1 MKELEALAQRLRQ
14 RALGYP
20 ETYEEAPWGDR
31 VVKVRGKIFFFCGV
45 HAKQLYVTVKL
56 PATGR
61 ALLTR
66 DYAEPTHYG
75 MGKHGWVTSKF
86 NLAGDVPRREVEQWI
101 DESFRAVAP
110 KQVVSALAAG
120 AKGAPASTSA
130 RADAARV
137 ASAEADAPAQAATGA
152 TGAATAKSERTA
164 LSARAGAAR
173 ATAVKADASAKVAR
187 GKAKAVK
194 TVKAVLFC
202 LDPIRAERAVQ
213 ALAARQIGCAV
224 ATDAGKLAL
233 GRARVLIVDVGRQPN
248 DGLALAARVD
258 ASDAAVHLFV
268 AGVRDAAQARQ
279 LRALGSAESFRV
291 PPGDDRVADAVA
303 RALARA

>member
-61 ALLTR
+61 TLLSR

-86 NLAGDVPRREVEQWI
+86 NVAADVPRREVEQWI

-110 KQVVSALAAG
+110 KQLVAALTSGGAAG
-120 AKGAPASTSA
+120 AKC
-130 RADAARV
+130 
-137 ASAEADAPAQAATGA
+137 
-152 TGAATAKSERTA
+152 
-164 LSARAGAAR
+164 
-173 ATAVKADASAKVAR
+173 AKVAR
-187 GKAKAVK
+187 KEKPAATDPAPRATSGKGGGKAKA
-194 TVKAVLFC
+194 VKAVLFC
-202 LDPIRAERAVQ
+202 LDPIRAARAVQ
-213 ALAARQIGCAV
+213 ALAARKIGCAV
-224 ATDAGKLAL
+224 ATDADKLAL
-233 GRARVLIVDVGRQPN
+233 GRARVLIVDVGRQPS

-268 AGVRDAAQARQ
+268 AGVRDAEQARK
-279 LRALGSAESFRV
+279 LRALGSAEAFRA
-291 PPGDDRVADAVA
+291 PPGDDKVADAVA
-303 RALARA
+303 RALASG

>member
-61 ALLTR
+61 ALLAR

-86 NLAGDVPRREVEQWI
+86 NVAGDVPRKEVERWI

-110 KQVVSALAAG
+110 KTLVSALTDDAGTTSAKTDGGRAGVAG
-120 AKGAPASTSA
+120 AKKARSSPPAGADGTRIAA
-130 RADAARV
+130 VEADAA
-137 ASAEADAPAQAATGA
+137 AKPDG
-152 TGAATAKSERTA
+152 GKTA
-164 LSARAGAAR
+164 
-173 ATAVKADASAKVAR
+173 
-187 GKAKAVK
+187 KAKA
-194 TVKAVLFC
+194 VKAVLFC

-213 ALAARQIGCAV
+213 ALAARKIACAV
-224 ATDAGKLAL
+224 ATDAAKLAL
-233 GRARVLIVDVGRQPN
+233 GRARVLIVDVGRQPQ

-268 AGVRDAAQARQ
+268 AGVRDAEQARR
-279 LRALGSAESFRV
+279 LRALGSAEAFRV

-303 RALARA
+303 RALASA

>member
-61 ALLTR
+61 ELLTR

-86 NLAGDVPRREVEQWI
+86 NVAGDVPRKEVERWI

-110 KQVVSALAAG
+110 KTLVSALTDAGGASSAKADGARMGATAAKTARSG
-120 AKGAPASTSA
+120 PSA
-130 RADAARV
+130 RADGTRKA
-137 ASAEADAPAQAATGA
+137 
-152 TGAATAKSERTA
+152 
-164 LSARAGAAR
+164 AAR
-173 ATAVKADASAKVAR
+173 ADATATSAGGQPAKVKA
-187 GKAKAVK
+187 
-194 TVKAVLFC
+194 VKAVL
-202 LDPIRAERAVQ
+202 
-213 ALAARQIGCAV
+213 
-224 ATDAGKLAL
+224 
-233 GRARVLIVDVGRQPN
+233 
-248 DGLALAARVD
+248 
-258 ASDAAVHLFV
+258 
-268 AGVRDAAQARQ
+268 
-279 LRALGSAESFRV
+279 
-291 PPGDDRVADAVA
+291 
-303 RALARA
+303 